1 MEGDMAESDA
11 QHRLAEASRLV
22 SEELHKSGTPEYD
35 IRAHERALEAERKA
49 RDAVE
54 AEKQG

>member
-1 MEGDMAESDA
+1 MSEQDA

-49 RDAVE
+49 REALE
-54 AEKQG
+54 AERSSGR

>member
-1 MEGDMAESDA
+1 VSEKDAE
-11 QHRLAEASRLV
+11 HRLAEASRHV

-49 RDAVE
+49 REALE
-54 AEKQG
+54 AERSSDR